1 MIHQPMKATYQWKA
15 SPKHTGFH
23 IKQNRITT
31 LAVVCVIIGVI
42 ALTFSLRSEAGFGD
56 FFKKHFD
63 GGDKTNSLA
72 LSSLTDSEMIDGLK
86 EALSVGIERAIALL
100 GKDGGFLN
108 DSTVKIPMPSALQ
121 SVEKGLRAIKQDKYA
136 DEFINTINSAAEKA
150 IPRASKIFGEAIKN
164 MSLDDAKSILS
175 GPDDAATAFF
185 RRNTEGQ
192 LNNSIYP
199 LVQNATNETGV
210 TSSYKNLTKK
220 AGFLGRFVDK
230 DNLDLDKYVT
240 GKALDG
246 LFVKLAL
253 EEKKIRQD
261 PLARGSDLLKKVFSS
276 F

>member
-1 MIHQPMKATYQWKA
+1 MHQPMKAIH
-15 SPKHTGFH
+15 PEHTDFRV
-23 IKQNRITT
+23 KQRRMTT
-31 LAVVCVIIGVI
+31 LVVVCVIAGVT

-56 FFKKHFD
+56 FFKKHFS
-63 GGDKTNSLA
+63 GDDKANSTS
-72 LSSLTDSEMIDGLK
+72 LSSLTDGEMIDGLK

-121 SVEKGLRAIKQDKYA
+121 SIEKGLRAIKQDKYA
-136 DEFINTINSAAEKA
+136 DQFISTMNSAAEKA

-185 RRNTEGQ
+185 KRNTESQ
-192 LNNSIYP
+192 LSDSIYP
-199 LVQNATNETGV
+199 LIQNATNETGV

-220 AGFLGRFVDK
+220 AGFLGSLVNED
-230 DNLDLDKYVT
+230 DLDLDKYVT
-240 GKALDG
+240 NKALDG

>member
-1 MIHQPMKATYQWKA
+1 MHQSIKAI
-15 SPKHTGFH
+15 SSEHTDFRV
-23 IKQNRITT
+23 KQRRMTT
-31 LAVVCVIIGVI
+31 LAVVCVVAGVT

-56 FFKKHFD
+56 FFKKHL
-63 GGDKTNSLA
+63 GGDDKASSA
-72 LSSLTDSEMIDGLK
+72 SLSSLTDGEMVGGLK

-108 DSTVKIPMPSALQ
+108 DSTVKIPMPGALQ

-136 DEFINTINSAAEKA
+136 DQFIGTMNSAAEKA

-192 LNNSIYP
+192 LSDSIYP

-210 TSSYKNLTKK
+210 TSSYKKLTKK

-230 DNLDLDKYVT
+230 DDLDLDKYVT